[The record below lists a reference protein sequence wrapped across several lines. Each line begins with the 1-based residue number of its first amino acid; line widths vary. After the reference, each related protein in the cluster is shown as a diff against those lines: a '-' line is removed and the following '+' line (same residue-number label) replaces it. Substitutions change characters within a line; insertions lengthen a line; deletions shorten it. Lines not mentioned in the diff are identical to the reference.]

1 MVART
6 RDSRLAPAGGRTN
19 ARNNRATASVILGL
33 LAVLAIPAG
42 VVLSWYSSKVTLV
55 ESSSSAGLAV
65 IFGVYSIVLSRRGL
79 DVFARTIGRSGGV
92 RAARA
97 GKLLGSL
104 GLCMGITAGLAV
116 GFYGLLTVFVKS

>member
-6 RDSRLAPAGGRTN
+6 RDSRLAPARGR
-19 ARNNRATASVILGL
+19 AGVRNSRATASVILGL

-42 VVLSWYSSKVTLV
+42 VVLSWYSATVTLV
-55 ESSSSAGLAV
+55 ESSSSAGLAI
-65 IFGVYSIVLSRRGL
+65 IFGVASIVFSRRGR
-79 DVFARTIGRSGGV
+79 DVFARTIGRSGGD

-97 GKLLGSL
+97 GKLLGAL

-116 GFYGLLTVFVKS
+116 GFYGLLIVFVKS

>member
-1 MVART
+1 MVF
-6 RDSRLAPAGGRTN
+6 G
-19 ARNNRATASVILGL
+19 I
-33 LAVLAIPAG
+33 LAVLAVPAG
-42 VVLSWYSSKVTLV
+42 VVLSWYSSTVTLV
-55 ESSSSAGLAV
+55 ESSSSAGLAI

-79 DVFARTIGRSGGV
+79 DVVARTIGRSGGA

-97 GKLLGSL
+97 GKLLGAL